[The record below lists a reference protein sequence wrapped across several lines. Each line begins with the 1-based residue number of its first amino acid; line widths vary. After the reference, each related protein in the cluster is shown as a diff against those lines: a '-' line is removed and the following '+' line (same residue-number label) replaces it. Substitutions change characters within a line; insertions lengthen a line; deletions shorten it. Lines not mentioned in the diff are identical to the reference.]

1 MPLFH
6 APRKVTLSAQDIE
19 RARWFAANV
28 IGTVDYS
35 DSRQSNPQKVADDHF
50 VSKLGEAAV
59 RQVMIT
65 LGFTV
70 DGPDYAIY
78 EGRQKSWDA
87 DLLING
93 RGVAVKTQ
101 RRSTA
106 QKFGLSWT
114 FQCGSQRRDVVLD
127 NPEAWVFFV
136 EYDDLQPGAH
146 DLWVYPPYKVK
157 RLNFRPPKKRNLI
170 GEKLVVYAQ
179 DLPAH
184 RHRKA

>member
-1 MPLFH
+1 MPLFRN
-6 APRKVTLSAQDIE
+6 PRKVILPAPAVE

-35 DSRQSNPQKVADDHF
+35 DSRQENAAKVADDHF
-50 VSKLGEAAV
+50 VSKLGEEAV
-59 RQVMIT
+59 RQMMIA

-70 DGPDYAIY
+70 EGPDYTIY
-78 EGRQKSWDA
+78 EGKQKSWDA
-87 DLLING
+87 DLKVNG

-114 FQCGSQRRDVVLD
+114 FQSGSQRRDAILD
-127 NPEAWVFFV
+127 DAEAWVFFV
-136 EYDDLQPGAH
+136 EYEDTGGGSCE
-146 DLWVYPPYKVK
+146 LWVYPPYKVG
-157 RLNFRPPKKRNLI
+157 RLKFRPPKKRELI
-170 GEKLVVYAQ
+170 GEKKVVYVE

-184 RHRKA
+184 QHKKG

>member
-1 MPLFH
+1 MPLFRS
-6 APRKVTLSAQDIE
+6 PRKVSLPVLAVE

-35 DSRQSNPQKVADDHF
+35 DSRQTDSAKVTDDHY
-50 VSKLGEAAV
+50 VSKLGEEAV
-59 RQVMIT
+59 RQLLIT

-78 EGRQKSWDA
+78 PGRQKSWGA
-87 DLLING
+87 DLRING

-106 QKFGLSWT
+106 KKFGLSWT
-114 FQCGSQRRDVVLD
+114 FQCGKTRRDAVLD
-127 NPEAWVFFV
+127 DPEAWVFFV
-136 EYDDLQPGAH
+136 EYDDSGDGLW
-146 DLWVYPPYKVK
+146 DLWVYPPYKVGK
-157 RLNFRPPKKRNLI
+157 LRFRPPKKRELI
-170 GEKLVVYAQ
+170 GEKQVVYAE

-184 RHRKA
+184 HHRKG

>member
-1 MPLFH
+1 MPLFR
-6 APRKVTLSAQDIE
+6 APRKVSLPVLAVE

-28 IGTVDYS
+28 ISTVDYS
-35 DSRQSNPQKVADDHF
+35 DSLQRDAAKVSDDHY
-50 VSKLGEAAV
+50 VSKLGEEAV
-59 RQVMIT
+59 KQLMIT

-87 DLLING
+87 DLRVNG

-114 FQCGSQRRDVVLD
+114 FQCGSQRRDAVLD
-127 NPEAWVFFV
+127 DPEAWVFFV
-136 EYDDLQPGAH
+136 EYDDSQPGVY
-146 DLWVYPPYKVK
+146 DLWVYPPCKVK
-157 RLNFRPPKKRNLI
+157 RLNFRPPKKRDLI
-170 GEKLVVYAQ
+170 GEKQVVYAE

-184 RHRKA
+184 RHRKG